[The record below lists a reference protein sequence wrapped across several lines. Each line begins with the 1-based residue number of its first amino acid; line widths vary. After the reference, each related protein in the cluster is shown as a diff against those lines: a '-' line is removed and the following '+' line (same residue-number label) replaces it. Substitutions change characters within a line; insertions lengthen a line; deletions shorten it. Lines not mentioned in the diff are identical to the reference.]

1 MDDES
6 SQPGRRPLPWVRTTT
21 PVDPPRAPI
30 DSEPTGSGSDRIRT
44 PGSEQGRTPGS
55 APGAAAAASALPDPA
70 PDLDPHPE
78 DNRPSRRRPT
88 VSGRPFE
95 PWLAA
100 GDRLP
105 PPGGYRFDPSEV
117 RAGRT
122 RMSRRAPVMAT
133 RRGPG
138 RPRNADAE
146 RKAFAAVLELFGQR
160 GWAGLSLDAV
170 AAEAG
175 LGKSSIY
182 LRWTDKQALLID
194 ALKHVDVTVV
204 APDAGQDDGPGV
216 RELLIFAANRRI
228 TQYGGTYGPALYRL
242 NIEARIYP
250 EVFDT
255 IWQETIGASIRELT
269 ATLLEK
275 AEGVHTPTEED
286 ATDLI
291 TSVEG
296 TAMYLAFVAHPAA
309 MPGMSDL
316 HDRIERMVDRHLHGI
331 REYMDRRARG
341 LE

>member
-1 MDDES
+1 MDDQS
-6 SQPGRRPLPWVRTTT
+6 TPPGRRPLPWTRTTAPAT
-21 PVDPPRAPI
+21 QPPPAP
-30 DSEPTGSGSDRIRT
+30 P
-44 PGSEQGRTPGS
+44 
-55 APGAAAAASALPDPA
+55 AASAPPRPTTREPLSPTE
-70 PDLDPHPE
+70 LDPHPE
-78 DNRPSRRRPT
+78 DNRPSRRRAT
-88 VSGRPFE
+88 ISGRPFE

-105 PPGGYRFDPSEV
+105 PPGGYHFDPSEA
-117 RAGRT
+117 RAGRA
-122 RMSRRAPVMAT
+122 RMARRTPVVAP

-204 APDAGQDDGPGV
+204 APDADGADAPTV
-216 RELLIFAANRRI
+216 RDLLIFAANRRI
-228 TQYGGTYGPALYRL
+228 SQYGGTFGPALYRL

-250 EVFDT
+250 DVFDT
-255 IWQETIGASIRELT
+255 IWQETIGASIRDLT
-269 ATLLEK
+269 VTLLER
-275 AEGVHTPTEED
+275 AEGEHQPTEED

-291 TSVEG
+291 ASVEG

-309 MPGMSDL
+309 LPGASDL
-316 HDRIERMVDRHLHGI
+316 HERIERMVDRHLRGI
-331 REYMDRRARG
+331 REHMARRANG